1 MANAIYGTGREGF
14 ATAQV
19 NWGTGGGG
27 DPIHT
32 DLIDLADYT
41 VSLTGHTF
49 RSSVPAAARVASFGP
64 LTGKTTT
71 LGVLDTA
78 DFTFPTVVGDQAE
91 ALIVWKNT
99 GSDATSRLLI
109 FIDTATGLPVTP
121 NGGNI
126 QVIWPAAGIA
136 TL

>member
-1 MANAIYGTGREGF
+1 MANAFYGPGREGF

-19 NWGTGGGG
+19 NWPA
-27 DPIHT
+27 DAIHT

-64 LTGKTTT
+64 LTGKSAP
-71 LGVLDTA
+71 LGVLTA
-78 DFTFPTVVGDQAE
+78 ANFTFPTVVGDQAE

-99 GSDATSRLLI
+99 GADATSRLLV
-109 FIDTATGLPVTP
+109 FIDTASGLPVTP
-121 NGGNI
+121 NGGDVAVQWN
-126 QVIWPAAGIA
+126 AAGIG